1 MDHFQYFPF
10 FFFLDAM
17 LIFEPVCLSVCL
29 FVSLNC
35 LSLSQN
41 CPVIIT
47 FRKEVTKIPDF
58 PWIAAAAVSMV
69 PIKIFALNP
78 NKNKSYGPPSPQSE
92 L

>member
-1 MDHFQYFPF
+1 MAYIYAKNKKI
-10 FFFLDAM
+10 LK
-17 LIFEPVCLSVCL
+17 S
-29 FVSLNC
+29 STRNK
-35 LSLSQN
+35 N

-58 PWIAAAAVSMV
+58 PWIAAAAAVSMV

-92 L
+92 LQLDKF